1 MLAHLVRPPAAEC
14 LYAKPRTRTCT
25 RQGSALTAL
34 REAASFA
41 DAMRFEVDLIQEEGG
56 IYRATAVAY
65 PTVTVT
71 GRTEK
76 EALGLLIDALDRHF
90 KDEARKSQ
98 TRS

>member
-1 MLAHLVRPPAAEC
+1 MTAVR
-14 LYAKPRTRTCT
+14 
-25 RQGSALTAL
+25 G
-34 REAASFA
+34 AASFA

-56 IYRATAVAY
+56 LYRATAVAH

-90 KDEARKSQ
+90 KEEARKGLA
-98 TRS
+98 RP